1 MDIDLTHKSQLWNN
15 KLSPFCFLAVWSK
28 KHNSNQKEWHLLIIW
43 IWKKLDLWSLAWV
56 LMILIWACTKK
67 LWCKRSFAP
76 FYKHYIKCEDTKD
89 FQKRIDYNVTNGVVF
104 LERSIEMCPLDVYA
118 FRNEICPHSTYCDT
132 CGRELHYIP
141 LEWAKSKLVNGV
153 SFHYYMIYTCL
164 HGIECNL
171 QKNA

>member
-1 MDIDLTHKSQLWNN
+1 MIVRGWGRISEIQRFIVLSQMFVYR
-15 KLSPFCFLAVWSK
+15 KRIREHA
-28 KHNSNQKEWHLLIIW
+28 Q
-43 IWKKLDLWSLAWV
+43 
-56 LMILIWACTKK
+56 K

-164 HGIECNL
+164 HWIECNL
-171 QKNA
+171 PQHA

>member
-1 MDIDLTHKSQLWNN
+1 MH
-15 KLSPFCFLAVWSK
+15 
-28 KHNSNQKEWHLLIIW
+28 
-43 IWKKLDLWSLAWV
+43 
-56 LMILIWACTKK
+56 KK

-171 QKNA
+171 QKNDVLRNRYQKSIWMPNSTNLIIFLKHMIFQKYCMM

>member
-1 MDIDLTHKSQLWNN
+1 MH
-15 KLSPFCFLAVWSK
+15 
-28 KHNSNQKEWHLLIIW
+28 
-43 IWKKLDLWSLAWV
+43 
-56 LMILIWACTKK
+56 KK

-171 QKNA
+171 QKRVAYVMWKMTYWGIYIKNQYKCQIRRMHIFMTVSKI